1 MARRH
6 NKVSLDNIRMLDA
19 IDRHG
24 SFAAAAQEL
33 FVVTSSITHAVH
45 GLEEQLGLNLFDRSG
60 RRARFTRE
68 GRLLLDQGRHLLAHA
83 ASFDEAVQLIT
94 TGWEASLVLT
104 LDQVISMSPLMP
116 LVDEFFK
123 VAPHTSL
130 HLRREAVA
138 GTWDALL
145 SGRADLILGAPAEGP
160 AGGGFE
166 SAPMFKIDFV
176 FAVVPDHPLARH
188 RGVIPNSEIAQHRS
202 VSVGDTTRS
211 LPHLLRG
218 LLDSRNSLS
227 VPDTMAKLD
236 AILLGVAGGFL
247 PRSLVQPHV
256 RAGRLK
262 ILKVE
267 TPHPPSQSTLAW
279 RAGENGRALR
289 WWIDKL
295 TEPAVAAK
303 LFF

>member
-6 NKVSLDNIRMLDA
+6 NKVSLDNLRMLDA
-19 IDRHG
+19 IERHG

-45 GLEEQLGLNLFDRSG
+45 ALEEQLGLTLFDRSG
-60 RRARFTRE
+60 RRVRFTRE
-68 GRLLLDQGRHLLAHA
+68 GGLLLEQGRHLLAHA
-83 ASFDEAVQLIT
+83 ATFEAEVQLIA
-94 TGWEASLVLT
+94 TGWETSLVIT
-104 LDQVISMSPLMP
+104 LDQVITLAPMMP
-116 LVDEFFK
+116 LVAEFF
-123 VAPHTSL
+123 VAAPHTSL

-145 SGRADLILGAPAEGP
+145 SGRADLIVGAPAGGP
-160 AGGGFE
+160 TGGGFE

-188 RGVIPNSEIAQHRS
+188 KGVIPNSEIALHRS
-202 VSVGDTTRS
+202 VSVGDTTRT
-211 LPHLLRG
+211 LPHLPRG
-218 LLDSRNSLS
+218 LLDARNILS

-289 WWIDKL
+289 WWIKKL
-295 TEPAVAAK
+295 TEPAVALN